1 VGVDAVTANEEL
13 AALNEELETERMR
26 KEDSIEKA
34 IDNELGK

>member
-1 VGVDAVTANEEL
+1 MTANEEL